1 MIVLQAGTRYRS
13 SSYSTA
19 DYLPYLQSQSNWVSD
34 ASITFSDN
42 DERMFLS
49 FYVRNIEDSQ
59 RQLGGN
65 INTAGLVASS
75 VEQPRTYGLRLGG
88 KF

>member
-1 MIVLQAGTRYRS
+1 MQAGTRYRS

-19 DYLPYLQSQSNWVSD
+19 DYLPYLQSEANFVSD

-42 DERMFLS
+42 DDSMFVSL
-49 FYVRNIEDSQ
+49 YVRNIEDSQ
-59 RQLGGN
+59 RQLGGTTN
-65 INTAGLVASS
+65 SAGVIASA
-75 VEQPRTYGLRLGG
+75 VEQGRTYGLRVGG